1 MKYIYK
7 PTKQFFKSLVQAS
20 KELKI
25 PKAKLSE
32 MIKNNDSDFTL
43 YDGYTYTKITD
54 IFIPSE
60 IGTILKFSDNL

>member
-25 PKAKLSE
+25 PKAKLSD
-32 MIKNNDSDFTL
+32 MIKDNNSDFVL
-43 YDGYTYTKITD
+43 YDGYTYTKITN

-60 IGTILKFSDNL
+60 TGTILKFSNNS

>member
-32 MIKNNDSDFTL
+32 MVKNNDSDFTL
-43 YDGYTYTKITD
+43 YDGYKYTKITNV
-54 IFIPSE
+54 FIPSE
-60 IGTILKFSDNL
+60 TGTILKFSDNL

>member
-32 MIKNNDSDFTL
+32 MVKTNDSDFTL
-43 YDGYTYTKITD
+43 YDGYTYTKIMN

-60 IGTILKFSDNL
+60 TGTILKFSNNS

>member
-32 MIKNNDSDFTL
+32 MIKNNNSDFAL
-43 YDGYTYTKITD
+43 YDGYTHTKITNV
-54 IFIPSE
+54 FIPSE
-60 IGTILKFSDNL
+60 TGTILKF

>member
-32 MIKNNDSDFTL
+32 MIKDNNSDFVL
-43 YDGYTYTKITD
+43 YDEYTYTKITD

-60 IGTILKFSDNL
+60 TGTILKLSDNS

>member
-32 MIKNNDSDFTL
+32 MIKDNNSDFVL
-43 YDGYTYTKITD
+43 YDGYTYTKITN

-60 IGTILKFSDNL
+60 TGTILKFSNNS

>member
-25 PKAKLSE
+25 PKAKLSD
-32 MIKNNDSDFTL
+32 MVKTNDSDFTL
-43 YDGYTYTKITD
+43 YDGYTYTNITD
-54 IFIPSE
+54 IFIPLE
-60 IGTILKFSDNL
+60 TCTILKFSNNS